1 MGILTWAIIGLVLG
15 FIFSVIAG
23 RHNTI
28 ANLAV
33 GLVGACVSGWIATL
47 FGLGAIA
54 TFNIW
59 NALIALAGA
68 AVLLVLFRLVKRGEA
83 A

>member
-1 MGILTWAIIGLVLG
+1 MGILTWAVIGLALG
-15 FIFSVIAG
+15 LIFSIIAG
-23 RHNTI
+23 KHNTI

-33 GLVGACVSGWIATL
+33 GLVGACAAGWIATL

-59 NALIALAGA
+59 SALIALGGA
-68 AVLLVLFRLVKRGEA
+68 AVLLVLFRLVRRGEA
-83 A
+83 M